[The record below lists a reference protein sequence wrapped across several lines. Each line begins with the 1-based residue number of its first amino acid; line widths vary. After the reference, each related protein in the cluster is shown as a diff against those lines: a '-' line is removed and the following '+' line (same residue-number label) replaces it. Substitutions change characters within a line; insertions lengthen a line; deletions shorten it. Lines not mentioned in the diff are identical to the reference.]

1 MLLLSQE
8 GEWLW
13 YNHSKNSYS
22 GCIHIAGDFILM
34 LKIIDDLLSLFC
46 LAYWQIYPIFLLY
59 NQDLKCVFAV
69 DVTTI

>member
-1 MLLLSQE
+1 
-8 GEWLW
+8 
-13 YNHSKNSYS
+13 
-22 GCIHIAGDFILM
+22 M